1 MSEPEL
7 PEKLPEELLGELP
20 EELRA
25 FESELRR
32 FTPTPPTLDIAELM
46 FRAGRAAGRA
56 AGQAAGQPA
65 GQPAGH
71 AAGQAI
77 DQATSQAAA
86 SVATNRDGHASAA
99 FAPSGPS
106 EERLQLPNRG
116 SSLMMMS
123 RPVSGWWRVATALS
137 LSLAAVLA
145 VTLGIM
151 ASRQPGVAQREPVPA
166 APSPQAGLVVAAAPQ
181 LPPQPAPRSPDYPR
195 FDRSAEPAMKA
206 RRPER
211 PLLDTRRP
219 LMVRDALAMLDGSD
233 ATQDGQRDRDAANES
248 ATSRSATSPSNASPS
263 NATLSYAMPS
273 NAFSRGMTNP
283 TRQEL
288 IQLYLREAELKSP

>member
-1 MSEPEL
+1 
-7 PEKLPEELLGELP
+7 
-20 EELRA
+20 
-25 FESELRR
+25 
-32 FTPTPPTLDIAELM
+32 
-46 FRAGRAAGRA
+46 
-56 AGQAAGQPA
+56 
-65 GQPAGH
+65 
-71 AAGQAI
+71 
-77 DQATSQAAA
+77 
-86 SVATNRDGHASAA
+86 
-99 FAPSGPS
+99 
-106 EERLQLPNRG
+106 
-116 SSLMMMS
+116 
-123 RPVSGWWRVATALS
+123 
-137 LSLAAVLA
+137 
-145 VTLGIM
+145 
-151 ASRQPGVAQREPVPA
+151 
-166 APSPQAGLVVAAAPQ
+166 
-181 LPPQPAPRSPDYPR
+181 
-195 FDRSAEPAMKA
+195 MKA

>member
-7 PEKLPEELLGELP
+7 PENLPEELLGELP